1 MPEPRLSATADGSQ
15 RTELASA
22 WRDAAEAGVRYYTR
36 LGGLALELAETLVPA
51 IGELRPTV
59 RLSPDPPSRPASK
72 TPDPPS
78 DAGRQTIVIEAAAG
92 RSGLGVF
99 MVENT
104 TARKV
109 SAPVGVSAFTDAGG
123 REVSPAV
130 NFSPDVISLEPGD
143 QVLVQVAAA
152 VNDTLEPGVRYQAE
166 ISIPRLA
173 GAKIPLVVRRRPG
186 TARATT
192 PRRAKRPAAPRRS

>member
-1 MPEPRLSATADGSQ
+1 MPEPRLSATADASRG
-15 RTELASA
+15 TELASA
-22 WRDAAEAGVRYYTR
+22 VRDAAEAGLRYYTR
-36 LGGLALELAETLVPA
+36 LGGLALALAETLVPA

-59 RLSPDPPSRPASK
+59 RLSPDPPSTPDARS
-72 TPDPPS
+72 PDPP
-78 DAGRQTIVIEAAAG
+78 GEPGGQTIVIEAAAG

-109 SAPVGVSAFTDAGG
+109 SARVGVSAFVDAGG
-123 REVSPAV
+123 REVRPEV
-130 NFSPDVISLEPGD
+130 NFSPDVVSLEPGD

-152 VNDTLEPGVRYQAE
+152 VDDTLEPGVRYRAE

-173 GAKIPLVVRRRPG
+173 GAKIPVVVRRRPG
-186 TARATT
+186 TARAT
-192 PRRAKRPAAPRRS
+192 AKRRTKTPAQPHES

>member
-1 MPEPRLSATADGSQ
+1 MPEPRLNATADTSQ
-15 RTELASA
+15 RTELGSA
-22 WRDAAEAGVRYYTR
+22 WRDAAEAGVQYYTR
-36 LGGLALELAETLVPA
+36 LGGLALALAEALVPA

-59 RLSPDPPSRPASK
+59 RLSPDPPSTPGARS
-72 TPDPPS
+72 PDPPS
-78 DAGRQTIVIEAAAG
+78 EPGGQTIVIEAAAG

-109 SAPVGVSAFTDAGG
+109 SAQVGVSAFADAGG
-123 REVSPAV
+123 REVRPEVS
-130 NFSPDVISLEPGD
+130 FSPDVVSLEPGD

-186 TARATT
+186 TARATAK
-192 PRRAKRPAAPRRS
+192 RRAKTPVQP

>member
-1 MPEPRLSATADGSQ
+1 MPEPRLSATADGSP

-51 IGELRPTV
+51 VGELRPTV
-59 RLSPDPPSRPASK
+59 RVSPDPPSTPASK
-72 TPDPPS
+72 PPDPPS

-109 SAPVGVSAFTDAGG
+109 SAPVGVSAFTDADG

-130 NFSPDVISLEPGD
+130 SFSPDVISLEPGD

-152 VNDTLEPGVRYQAE
+152 VSDTFEPGVRYQAE

-173 GAKIPLVVRRRPG
+173 GAKIPLVVRRRSG
-186 TARATT
+186 AARATS
-192 PRRAKRPAAPRRS
+192 PKRAKPAAPRRS

>member
-1 MPEPRLSATADGSQ
+1 MPEPRLSATADASE
-15 RTELASA
+15 RTDLASA
-22 WRDAAEAGVRYYTR
+22 WRDAAEAGVRYYAR

-51 IGELRPTV
+51 IGGLRPAL
-59 RLSPDPPSRPASK
+59 RLSPDPPSTPEASS
-72 TPDPPS
+72 PDPPS
-78 DAGRQTIVIEAAAG
+78 EPGGQTIVIDAAAG

-109 SAPVGVSAFTDAGG
+109 SAPVGVSAFVDAGG
-123 REVSPAV
+123 REVRPEV
-130 NFSPDVISLEPGD
+130 NFSPDVVSLDPGD

-152 VNDTLEPGVRYQAE
+152 VDDTLEPGVRYRAE

-186 TARATT
+186 TARAEAKGRSKT
-192 PRRAKRPAAPRRS
+192 PAKPRRS

>member
-1 MPEPRLSATADGSQ
+1 MPEPRLSATADAFR

-22 WRDAAEAGVRYYTR
+22 WRDVAEAGLQYYTR
-36 LGGLALELAETLVPA
+36 LGGLALALAETLVPA

-59 RLSPDPPSRPASK
+59 RLSPGPPNAPDARP
-72 TPDPPS
+72 PDPPTEP
-78 DAGRQTIVIEAAAG
+78 GRPTMVIEAAAG

-109 SAPVGVSAFTDAGG
+109 SARVGVSAFVDPGG
-123 REVSPAV
+123 REVRPEV
-130 NFSPDVISLEPGD
+130 NFSPDVVSLEPGD
-143 QVLVQVAAA
+143 QVLVQVAAT
-152 VNDTLEPGVRYQAE
+152 VDDTLEPGVRYQAE

-173 GAKIPLVVRRRPG
+173 GAKIPVVVRRRPG
-186 TARATT
+186 TARAT
-192 PRRAKRPAAPRRS
+192 AKRRTKTLA